1 MDTCCSYNP
10 HKTMVSKYL
19 EEIHNVAGLLSQR
32 YENMLLMG
40 DYIVEPTGFS
50 IFDFCQVTE

>member
-1 MDTCCSYNP
+1 
-10 HKTMVSKYL
+10 MVSKYL
-19 EEIHNVAGLLSQR
+19 EEMHNVVGLLSQS

-40 DYIVEPTGFS
+40 DYNVESTGFS

>member
-1 MDTCCSYNP
+1 
-10 HKTMVSKYL
+10 MVSKYL

-40 DYIVEPTGFS
+40 DYIVEPTGSS

>member
-1 MDTCCSYNP
+1 
-10 HKTMVSKYL
+10 MVSKYL
-19 EEIHNVAGLLSQR
+19 EEIHNVVGLLSQS

-40 DYIVEPTGFS
+40 DYNVESTGFS